1 MPSQLARH
9 YTCRQLSHFRAAVV
23 QTFPQDHFGRRGV
36 GGCVSLLILPLS
48 WYLEE
53 LHYQP
58 DLLLLLHDEGFI
70 LLDVK
75 LGCVQHVP
83 PEDKPHHREVQCLQ
97 RISEPSA
104 LLLLQPH
111 PGSLHV
117 YPGPAELIEKL
128 SMEKLGAYRKL
139 LSFWGFSC
147 CSTLCPD

>member
-1 MPSQLARH
+1 M
-9 YTCRQLSHFRAAVV
+9 V

-75 LGCVQHVP
+75 LGCVQHV
-83 PEDKPHHREVQCLQ
+83 KPHHREVQCLQ

-117 YPGPAELIEKL
+117 YPGPGELIEKL
-128 SMEKLGAYRKL
+128 SMEKLLQKVAEL
-139 LSFWGFSC
+139 LGFFRLFH
-147 CSTLCPD
+147 TLPRLAEHQKKHSLT